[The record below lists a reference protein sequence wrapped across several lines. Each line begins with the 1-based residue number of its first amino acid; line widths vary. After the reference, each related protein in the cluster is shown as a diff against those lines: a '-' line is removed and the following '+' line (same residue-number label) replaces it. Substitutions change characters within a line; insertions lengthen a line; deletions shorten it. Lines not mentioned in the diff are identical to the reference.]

1 MKKLI
6 VTLAASVL
14 AVSAVHA
21 DWWQDGNLVALRA
34 GDGIVPLAN
43 TGNQIFLDQFTPAGS
58 LYTSLAIPK
67 IGTTAM
73 LQSGTASSEGFLSS
87 YNKTLVFI
95 GYNTTGTGGSLP
107 STTSSSV
114 SRAVGQVDI
123 NGNYTIPV
131 QTTLAA
137 NQAFTGGSP
146 RSAVTDGSG
155 RYWGSGAASSTT
167 YSGTYFFGAGTA
179 GFVTNRMSPRTLNI
193 YDNKLMYTVASATY
207 GFGVY
212 QWSGEPTAGDNTSS
226 VLINT
231 GAGSSPYDFV
241 INSSL
246 GIAYVADDRTGGTA
260 GTGGIFKYT
269 WNGSAWVQASQTFTI
284 AANEGARSLAVDW
297 LNPSGPKIYATTSET
312 STSANNWLGYFIDDG
327 QATEAWTQLAQAPVN
342 EQWRGIEMIPEPA
355 TTALLGLGLLA
366 FWSRLRR
373 IR

>member
-1 MKKLI
+1 MKKLL
-6 VTLAASVL
+6 VTLMASVL
-14 AVSAVHA
+14 AISAAHA
-21 DWWQDGNLVALRA
+21 DWWQDGNLAVLRVGNGSA
-34 GDGIVPLAN
+34 PLAN
-43 TGNQIFLDQFTPAGS
+43 TGNPIFLDQFTPAGS
-58 LYTSLAIPK
+58 LYTSLSIPSA
-67 IGTTAM
+67 GGTAM

-87 YNKTLVFI
+87 YNKTLVFM

-123 NGNYTIPV
+123 NGNYTIPY

-155 RYWGSGAASSTT
+155 RFWGSGAASSTT

-179 GFVTNRMSPRTLNI
+179 GFVTNRMSPRTVNI

-212 QWSGEPTAGDNTSS
+212 AWNGEPTSGDNTSS

-231 GAGSSPYDFV
+231 GSGSSPYDFV

-246 GIAYVADDRTGGTA
+246 GIAYVADDRTA
-260 GTGGIFKYT
+260 GGGIFKYT

-284 AANEGARSLAVDW
+284 GASQGGRSLAVDF
-297 LNPSGPKIYATTSET
+297 SGANPKIYVTTSET
-312 STSANNWLGYFIDDG
+312 STSANNWLGYFVDDG
-327 QATEAWTQLAQAPVN
+327 LATETWVPLLQAPLN
-342 EQWRGIEMIPEPA
+342 EQFRGIEIIPEPA
-355 TTALLGLGLLA
+355 TAALLGLGLLV
-366 FWSRLRR
+366 FGRRLRR
-373 IR
+373 TR